1 MNCDRQEK
9 LTIKS
14 GDAEFLM
21 FEKKE
26 SGESIEVRYENET
39 LWLTQK
45 SMAALFD
52 VSNKT
57 VSEHLSNVFSSG
69 ELDKDSTVRKF
80 RIVQTEGIRQVTR
93 NTDFYSLDA
102 VISVGYRI
110 NSVRATQ
117 FRRRATKVL
126 NHSECVT
133 PECRNYTDE
142 FWDSGWSSIRTVKR
156 WRV

>member
-1 MNCDRQEK
+1 
-9 LTIKS
+9 
-14 GDAEFLM
+14 M

-45 SMAALFD
+45 SMAALSD

-80 RIVQTEGIRQVTR
+80 RIVQTEGTRQVTR
-93 NTDFYSLDA
+93 NTDFYSLYA

-126 NHSECVT
+126 KHSECVT
-133 PECRNYTDE
+133 PELY
-142 FWDSGWSSIRTVKR
+142 G
-156 WRV
+156 